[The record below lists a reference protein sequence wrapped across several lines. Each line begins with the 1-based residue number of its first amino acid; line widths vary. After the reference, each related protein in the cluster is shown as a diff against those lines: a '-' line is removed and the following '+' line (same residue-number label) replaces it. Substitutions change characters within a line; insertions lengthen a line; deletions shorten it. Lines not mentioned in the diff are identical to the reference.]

1 MSVLLI
7 MEVASIFV
15 ETPSELTIVH
25 ANKDSYCT
33 KTTTIARKE
42 AARYD
47 YTYVVT
53 PTLISIHE
61 IFKKR
66 VLYNLY
72 MLLE

>member
-7 MEVASIFV
+7 MEVANIFV

-33 KTTTIARKE
+33 KTTTIAKKE

-47 YTYVVT
+47 YTYAGTRAV
-53 PTLISIHE
+53 IRNKWNI
-61 IFKKR
+61 KKLA
-66 VLYNLY
+66 LYNLCIIF
-72 MLLE
+72 E

>member
-7 MEVASIFV
+7 MEVANIFV

-33 KTTTIARKE
+33 KTTTIAKKG

-47 YTYVVT
+47 YTYVGT
-53 PTLISIHE
+53 PTLLS
-61 IFKKR
+61 
-66 VLYNLY
+66 V
-72 MLLE
+72 